1 MYKKYFKGMREDVKE
16 ILEMLERQLKDKKI
30 NLKDK
35 KKIDELLKKYK

>member
-30 NLKDK
+30 NPKDK